1 MKIAFLYP
9 GQGSQ
14 KNGMMQDF
22 YENNEKAKEL
32 FDTASKI
39 SGYDIPDL
47 CFHEKEE
54 LNQTKY
60 TQVCLTTACM
70 AATEVLKE
78 EGITPDA
85 TCGLSLGEYTALV
98 ASGAMRFDEA
108 VKLVTIR
115 GKIMEEAAPDI
126 GGMSA
131 VIGMDEKA
139 LREAIDGIDGVYVA
153 NFNCPGQIVIT
164 GYKEAVAEAGE
175 VLKEKGA
182 KRVIPLKCS
191 GPFHSPIMEN
201 AGHELRNYI
210 DEVHLEKLTVPY
222 AANLT
227 GGIVTDE
234 KEIPDLLEKQVS
246 GSVRMQQDIEALA
259 KAGIDTF
266 IEIGPG
272 KTMSGFVKKTLEDVN
287 ILNVE
292 TLEDVKTVSA
302 RIKELAE
309 KAK

>member
-1 MKIAFLYP
+1 MKIAFMYP
-9 GQGSQ
+9 GQGAQ

-22 YENNEKAKEL
+22 YEQIGSAREL

-47 CFHEKEE
+47 CFNEKEE

-60 TQVCLTTACM
+60 TQVCLLTACM
-70 AATEVLKE
+70 AATETLRE
-78 EGITPDA
+78 EGIEPDA

-98 ASGAMRFDEA
+98 ASGAMSFEDA
-108 VKLVTIR
+108 IKLVTER

-131 VIGMDEKA
+131 VIGMNEED
-139 LREAIDGIDGVYVA
+139 LRAAIDGIEGVYVA

-164 GYKEAVAEAGE
+164 GYKEAVEKAGE

-191 GPFHSPIMEN
+191 GPFHSPIMEP
-201 AGHELRNYI
+201 AGKKLRSII
-210 DEVHLEKLTVPY
+210 DEVEFSDLKVPY

-227 GGIVTDE
+227 GDLVNDS
-234 KEIPDLLEKQVS
+234 KDIPDLLEKQVS

-259 KAGIDTF
+259 KSGVDTF

-272 KTMSGFVKKTLEDVN
+272 KTISGFEKKTLSDVE

-292 TLEDVKTVSA
+292 TLEDVKAVAA
-302 RIKELAE
+302 RIRE
-309 KAK
+309 KAEEQA

>member
-1 MKIAFLYP
+1 MKIAFVYP
-9 GQGSQ
+9 GQGAQ
-14 KNGMMQDF
+14 KNGMMKDF
-22 YENNEKAKEL
+22 YEKNDSAREL
-32 FDTASKI
+32 FDTASRI

-60 TQVCLTTACM
+60 TQVCLMTACL
-70 AATEVLKE
+70 AATDFLREQ
-78 EGITPDA
+78 GIEPDA

-98 ASGAMRFDEA
+98 ASGAMSFEDA

-131 VIGMDEKA
+131 VIGMSEDD
-139 LREAIDGIDGVYVA
+139 LRSAIDGIEGVYVA

-164 GYKEAVAEAGE
+164 GYKEAVEKAGE

-182 KRVIPLKCS
+182 KRVITLKCS
-191 GPFHSPIMEN
+191 GPFHSPIMEK
-201 AGHELRNYI
+201 AGKELRKHI
-210 DEVHLEKLTVPY
+210 DEITFSDLKAPY

-227 GGIVTDE
+227 GDLVRDSS
-234 KEIPDLLEKQVS
+234 EIPELLEKQVS
-246 GSVRMQQDIEALA
+246 GSVRMQQDIEALCN
-259 KAGIDTF
+259 AGVDTF

-272 KTMSGFVKKTLEDVN
+272 KTISGFVKKTLEGVN
-287 ILNVE
+287 IYNVE
-292 TLEDVKTVSA
+292 TIEDAMRVAEEVRKTM
-302 RIKELAE
+302 EEE
-309 KAK
+309 K